1 MVLLLGKM
9 LYSVVYSAP
18 LSSHLLIQKTFSH
31 AVKFDIFK
39 EPGTVSHSTHQ
50 KLNIA
55 YLFHGGGQG
64 WRNTSPPVFLQKCQM
79 H

>member
-9 LYSVVYSAP
+9 LSSVVNSTP
-18 LSSHLLIQKTFSH
+18 LSSHLLIQKTFSC

-39 EPGTVSHSTHQ
+39 EPGTVSPSTYQ

-55 YLFHGGGQG
+55 HLFHGGGQG
-64 WRNTSPPVFLQKCQM
+64 
-79 H
+79 